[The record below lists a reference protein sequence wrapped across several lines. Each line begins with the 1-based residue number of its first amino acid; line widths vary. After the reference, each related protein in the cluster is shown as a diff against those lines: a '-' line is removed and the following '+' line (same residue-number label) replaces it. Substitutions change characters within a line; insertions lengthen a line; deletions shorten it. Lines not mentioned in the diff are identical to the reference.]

1 MRISDWSSDVCS
13 SDLCFMKIMR
23 AGPIRRTAVRLMEIM
38 RRPAVGRT
46 LAVGLALLAILSGF
60 LTYAVMT
67 GKVPIIRSTT
77 PNVLGLLLFD
87 LIVLLLLGAV
97 IAYRVVL
104 LIASQRRQLA
114 GSRLTV
120 RLVML
125 FRVDAIVPTIV
136 IATRPEGRQLGKKC
150 VRK

>member
-1 MRISDWSSDVCS
+1 
-13 SDLCFMKIMR
+13 
-23 AGPIRRTAVRLMEIM
+23 
-38 RRPAVGRT
+38 
-46 LAVGLALLAILSGF
+46 
-60 LTYAVMT
+60 MT

-114 GSRLTV
+114 GSRLHV

-125 FRVDAIVPTIV
+125 FSVVANVPTIV
-136 IATRPEGRQLGKKC
+136 IATFSVLFFHFGLQGWRSEERRVGKEC
-150 VRK
+150 VSMCHTRWLP

>member
-1 MRISDWSSDVCS
+1 
-13 SDLCFMKIMR
+13 MKIMR

-77 PNVLGLLLFD
+77 PNFLGLLLFD

-104 LIASQRRQLA
+104 LDRQ
-114 GSRLTV
+114 STRLNSSH
-120 RLVML
+120 
-125 FRVDAIVPTIV
+125 
-136 IATRPEGRQLGKKC
+136 
-150 VRK
+150 